1 MPGLNLSRAEAKER
15 ADHLYVNSYVV
26 TLDVT
31 KDEEVFYSKSEVKF
45 SCNKKGYATFI
56 DAVGRSV
63 ISATLNNQPVDTS
76 NFDGESIFLTNL
88 EEENHLVI
96 EMQAE
101 YSKSGEGLQRSVDP
115 SDGEVYLYSQGE
127 TAHIRNMFA
136 CFDQPALK
144 ATFTLIVTTPGHW
157 QAVSN
162 NPVESKTV
170 KGDYVEWKFSTT
182 PRISTYL
189 DALIAGPYSSVHDV
203 YKGVKEI
210 PMGIYC
216 RKSMMQYLD
225 PDDIFLITKQGF
237 EYFEKTFGLAYPF
250 EKYDQ
255 IAVVDFN
262 FGAMENAGAITFRED
277 VLVFRSHVPEKAYLS
292 RANTILHEMAHMWF
306 GDMVTMSW
314 WDDLWLNESFAE
326 WSSYLALSEG
336 TRFKGAWSEFNC
348 ARKNWAYRQDQLSST
363 HPIIA
368 DMVDMEAVNANFD
381 GITYAKGASVLHQL
395 VAHVGR
401 AQFIAA
407 LQTYFTKHAWAN
419 TTLDDLLVELEA
431 SSGRKLDAWVK
442 TWLQTAGVNTLRP
455 VLDIQDGKY
464 SSIAIAQEAPLIP
477 EGSKELRPHRLA
489 VGIYDITADAL
500 KLRKSVELDVT
511 GALTNVA
518 DLSGE
523 KTADLLLINDRDL
536 SYAKLRFDDRSVATL
551 KSHLGALND
560 DLARALCW
568 AAVWDMHRDAEIST
582 SDFMQIAFSGLKGET
597 DDAIVSIVLSQ
608 LTTSVEAYATDTNR
622 DSYRE
627 KLADVL
633 WLLANDAKPASDL
646 QLIYTRAFAA
656 SAFTPGQI
664 SNLRTV
670 LDGSIAGL
678 KVDTDL
684 RWFLLI
690 ALTERGAAT
699 KSELEA
705 ELAKDNTTTGNVAF
719 ETALAAFPTSE
730 AKAFAFNKV
739 RDESAS
745 TSIRS
750 ALVSGFQRPSH
761 RHLLTPFVDL
771 YFDNLLTEWESKSY
785 EGAAKFVTGMYP
797 SWVVS
802 DSTVDKTNTWLKG
815 AGKDAPVVLRKLVKE
830 SQDGL
835 IRALKV
841 QKLDK

>member
-15 ADHLYVNSYVV
+15 ADHLYVHSYVV

-63 ISATLNNQPVDTS
+63 ISATLNDRPVDTA
-76 NFDGESIFLTNL
+76 NFDGESIFLSNL

-144 ATFTLIVTTPGHW
+144 ATFSLTVTTPGHW
-157 QAVSN
+157 EAVSN
-162 NPVESKTV
+162 NPVESKSNN
-170 KGDYVEWKFSTT
+170 GDLVEWKFSTT

-262 FGAMENAGAITFRED
+262 FGAMENAGAVTFRED
-277 VLVFRSHVPEKAYLS
+277 VLVFRSHVPEKAYLA

-401 AQFIAA
+401 PQFIAA
-407 LQTYFTKHAWAN
+407 LQTYFAKHAWAN

-431 SSGRKLDAWVK
+431 SSGRTLDAWVK

-455 VLDIQDGKY
+455 VLEIQNGAY
-464 SSIAIAQEAPLIP
+464 ASIAIAQEVPLIP
-477 EGSKELRPHRLA
+477 EGSIELRPHRLA
-489 VGIYDITADAL
+489 VGLYDITGDAL
-500 KLRKSVELDVT
+500 KLRKSVELDIN
-511 GALTNVA
+511 GALTKVA

-536 SYAKLRFDDRSVATL
+536 SYAKLRFDDGSIATL
-551 KSHLGALND
+551 KSHLGVLSD

-582 SDFMQIAFSGLKGET
+582 KDFMQIAFSGLKGET

-608 LTTSVEAYATDTNR
+608 LTTSVEAFATDANR
-622 DSYRE
+622 DAYRE
-627 KLADVL
+627 KLADAL
-633 WLLANDAKPASDL
+633 WQLAKGAKPASDL

-656 SAFTPGQI
+656 NAFTEDQI
-664 SNLRTV
+664 SSLRQV
-670 LDGSIAGL
+670 LSGSISGL

-684 RWFLLI
+684 RWYLLI
-690 ALTERGAAT
+690 ALTERGATT

-705 ELAKDNTTTGNVAF
+705 ELAKDNTTTGNIAF
-719 ETALAAFPTSE
+719 ETALAAFPNSD
-730 AKAFAFNKV
+730 AKAYAFNKV
-739 RDESAS
+739 RDESAA

-771 YFDNLLTEWESKSY
+771 YFDSLLTEWDSKSY

-802 DSTVDKTNTWLKG
+802 DLTVEKTNAWLNG
-815 AGKDAPVVLRKLVKE
+815 AGKDAPAVLRKLVKE

>member
-1 MPGLNLSRAEAKER
+1 VPGLNLSRAEAKER
-15 ADHLYVNSYVV
+15 ADHLYVHSYVV

-45 SCNKKGYATFI
+45 SCNQKGYATFI
-56 DAVGRSV
+56 DAVGQSV
-63 ISATLNNQPVDTS
+63 ISATLNDRPLDTS
-76 NFDGESIFLTNL
+76 NFDGESILLTDL

-96 EMQAE
+96 ELQAE

-144 ATFTLIVTTPGHW
+144 ATFTLNVTTPGHW

-170 KGDYVEWKFSTT
+170 KGEFVEWKFSTT

-210 PMGIYC
+210 LMGIYC

-262 FGAMENAGAITFRED
+262 FGAMENAGAVTFRED
-277 VLVFRSHVPEKAYLS
+277 VLVFRSHVPEKAYLA

-401 AQFIAA
+401 PQFISA
-407 LQTYFTKHAWAN
+407 LQTYFAKHAWAN

-455 VLDIQDGKY
+455 VLDIQNGAY
-464 SSIAIAQEAPLIP
+464 TSIAIAQEAPLIP

-489 VGIYDITADAL
+489 VGLYDITGDAL
-500 KLRKSVELDVT
+500 KLRKSVELDVN
-511 GALTNVA
+511 GALTKVA

-551 KSHLGALND
+551 KSHLGALSD

-608 LTTSVEAYATDTNR
+608 LTTSVEAFAKDANR
-622 DSYRE
+622 DAYRE
-627 KLADVL
+627 KLADAL
-633 WLLANDAKPASDL
+633 WQLAKDSKPASDL
-646 QLIYTRAFAA
+646 QLIYTRAYAA
-656 SAFTPGQI
+656 NAFTPDQI
-664 SNLRTV
+664 SKLREV
-670 LDGSIAGL
+670 LTGSIAGL
-678 KVDTDL
+678 KIDTDL
-684 RWFLLI
+684 RWYLLI
-690 ALTERGAAT
+690 ALTERGATT

-705 ELAKDNTTTGNVAF
+705 ELAKDNTTTGNIAF
-719 ETALAAFPTSE
+719 ETALAAFPNSD
-730 AKAFAFNKV
+730 AKAYAFNKV
-739 RDESAS
+739 RDESAA

-771 YFDNLLTEWESKSY
+771 YFDSLLTEWDSKSY

-802 DSTVDKTNTWLKG
+802 DLTVEKTNAWLNG
-815 AGKDAPVVLRKLVKE
+815 AGKDAPAVLRKLVKE

>member
-1 MPGLNLSRAEAKER
+1 VPGLNLSRAEAKER
-15 ADHLYVNSYVV
+15 ADHLYVHSYVV

-63 ISATLNNQPVDTS
+63 MSATLNNHPVDTA

-144 ATFTLIVTTPGHW
+144 ATFTLNVTTPGHW
-157 QAVSN
+157 EAVSN
-162 NPVESKTV
+162 NPVESKTA
-170 KGDYVEWKFSTT
+170 KGDLVEWKFSTT

-262 FGAMENAGAITFRED
+262 FGAMENAGAVTFRED
-277 VLVFRSHVPEKAYLS
+277 VLVFRSHVPEKAYLA

-401 AQFIAA
+401 PQFIAA
-407 LQTYFTKHAWAN
+407 LQTYFAKHAWAN
-419 TTLDDLLVELEA
+419 TTLDDLLIELEA

-455 VLDIQDGKY
+455 VLDIQDGTY
-464 SSIAIAQEAPLIP
+464 TSISIAQEAPLIP

-489 VGIYDITADAL
+489 VGLYDITAGAL
-500 KLRKSVELDVT
+500 KLRKSVELDVN
-511 GALTNVA
+511 GELTKVA

-536 SYAKLRFDDRSVATL
+536 SYAKLRFDERSVATL
-551 KSHLGALND
+551 KSHLGVLSD

-582 SDFMQIAFSGLKGET
+582 SDFLQIAFSGLKGET

-608 LTTSVEAYATDTNR
+608 LTTSVEAFAIDANR
-622 DSYRE
+622 DAYRE
-627 KLADVL
+627 KLADAL
-633 WLLANDAKPASDL
+633 WQLANDAKAAGDL

-656 SAFTPGQI
+656 NAFTPTQI
-664 SNLRTV
+664 SNLRAV
-670 LDGSIAGL
+670 LNGSLTGL

-684 RWFLLI
+684 RWYLLI
-690 ALTERGAAT
+690 ALTEKGAT
-699 KSELEA
+699 DKSELEA
-705 ELAKDNTTTGNVAF
+705 ELAKDNTTTGNIAF

-730 AKAFAFNKV
+730 AKAYAFNKV
-739 RDESAS
+739 RDESAA

-771 YFDNLLTEWESKSY
+771 YFDNLLTEWDSKSY

-802 DSTVDKTNTWLKG
+802 ELTVDKTNAWLNG

>member
-1 MPGLNLSRAEAKER
+1 VPGLNLSRAEAKER
-15 ADHLYVNSYVV
+15 ADLLFVHSYVV

-63 ISATLNNQPVDTS
+63 ISATLNNRPVDTS
-76 NFDGESIFLTNL
+76 NFDGESIFLTEL

-96 EMQAE
+96 ELQAE

-144 ATFTLIVTTPGHW
+144 ATFTLNVTTPGHW

-162 NPVESKTV
+162 NPVESKTA
-170 KGDYVEWKFSTT
+170 KGDLVEWKFSTT

-262 FGAMENAGAITFRED
+262 FGAMENAGAVTFRED
-277 VLVFRSHVPEKAYLS
+277 VLVFRSHVPEKAYLA

-401 AQFIAA
+401 PQFIAA
-407 LQTYFTKHAWAN
+407 LQTYFAKHAWAN

-455 VLDIQDGKY
+455 VLDIQDGSY
-464 SSIAIAQEAPLIP
+464 TSIAIAQEAPLIP

-489 VGIYDITADAL
+489 VGLYDITGDAL
-500 KLRKSVELDVT
+500 KLRKSVELDVN
-511 GALTNVA
+511 GALTTVDELA
-518 DLSGE
+518 GE

-608 LTTSVEAYATDTNR
+608 LTTSVEAFATDANR
-622 DSYRE
+622 DAYRE
-627 KLADVL
+627 KLADAL
-633 WLLANDAKPASDL
+633 WQLANGAKPASDL

-656 SAFTPGQI
+656 NAFTQDQI
-664 SNLRTV
+664 SNLRQV
-670 LDGSIAGL
+670 LDGSISGL

-684 RWFLLI
+684 RWYLLI
-690 ALTERGAAT
+690 ALTERGATT
-699 KSELEA
+699 KSELEG
-705 ELAKDNTTTGNVAF
+705 ELAKDNTTTGNIAF
-719 ETALAAFPTSE
+719 ETALAAFPNSD
-730 AKAFAFNKV
+730 AKAYAFNKV
-739 RDESAS
+739 RDESAA

-771 YFDNLLTEWESKSY
+771 YFDNLLTEWDSKSY

-802 DSTVDKTNTWLKG
+802 DLTVDKTNAWLNG
-815 AGKDAPVVLRKLVKE
+815 AGKDAPAVLRKLVKE

>member
-1 MPGLNLSRAEAKER
+1 VPGLNLSRAEAKER
-15 ADHLYVNSYVV
+15 ADHLYVHSYVV

-63 ISATLNNQPVDTS
+63 ISATLNDRPVDTS

-144 ATFTLIVTTPGHW
+144 ATFTLNVTTPGHW
-157 QAVSN
+157 EAVSN
-162 NPVESKTV
+162 NPVELKTA
-170 KGDYVEWKFSTT
+170 KGDLVEWKFSTT

-262 FGAMENAGAITFRED
+262 FGAMENAGAVTFRED
-277 VLVFRSHVPEKAYLS
+277 VLVFRSHVPEKAYLA

-401 AQFIAA
+401 PQFIAA
-407 LQTYFTKHAWAN
+407 LQTYFAKHAWAN

-455 VLDIQDGKY
+455 VLDIENGYCNCSRSTPY
-464 SSIAIAQEAPLIP
+464 SARI
-477 EGSKELRPHRLA
+477 KR
-489 VGIYDITADAL
+489 
-500 KLRKSVELDVT
+500 
-511 GALTNVA
+511 
-518 DLSGE
+518 
-523 KTADLLLINDRDL
+523 
-536 SYAKLRFDDRSVATL
+536 AT
-551 KSHLGALND
+551 SPSLG
-560 DLARALCW
+560 CW
-568 AAVWDMHRDAEIST
+568 S
-582 SDFMQIAFSGLKGET
+582 L
-597 DDAIVSIVLSQ
+597 
-608 LTTSVEAYATDTNR
+608 
-622 DSYRE
+622 
-627 KLADVL
+627 
-633 WLLANDAKPASDL
+633 
-646 QLIYTRAFAA
+646 
-656 SAFTPGQI
+656 
-664 SNLRTV
+664 
-670 LDGSIAGL
+670 
-678 KVDTDL
+678 
-684 RWFLLI
+684 
-690 ALTERGAAT
+690 
-699 KSELEA
+699 
-705 ELAKDNTTTGNVAF
+705 
-719 ETALAAFPTSE
+719 
-730 AKAFAFNKV
+730 
-739 RDESAS
+739 
-745 TSIRS
+745 
-750 ALVSGFQRPSH
+750 
-761 RHLLTPFVDL
+761 
-771 YFDNLLTEWESKSY
+771 
-785 EGAAKFVTGMYP
+785 
-797 SWVVS
+797 
-802 DSTVDKTNTWLKG
+802 
-815 AGKDAPVVLRKLVKE
+815 
-830 SQDGL
+830 
-835 IRALKV
+835 
-841 QKLDK
+841 